1 MIRNSN
7 LIKSNLQHLDPYGRE
22 SIKQK
27 IEILENASVLL

>member
-7 LIKSNLQHLDPYGRE
+7 LIKSNLQNLDPYGRE